1 MQELRFKVLSAI
13 GIQSGDS
20 VLDVGCG
27 FGDLFGY
34 LNKQG
39 IKVEYTGIDLS
50 PEIVEEGKKQYPLA
64 NFFIGELFDFKH
76 ELQSFDYVML
86 SGSLNEE
93 LNDDGIYA
101 KKMISRMFECC
112 RKGLA
117 FNLLDAR
124 NKMIESCSDLQSFH
138 PDEIVSF
145 CGTLTEHCKF
155 RDDYQD
161 NDFSMYLYRDV
172 IVES

>member
-1 MQELRFKVLSAI
+1 
-13 GIQSGDS
+13 
-20 VLDVGCG
+20 
-27 FGDLFGY
+27 
-34 LNKQG
+34 
-39 IKVEYTGIDLS
+39 
-50 PEIVEEGKKQYPLA
+50 
-64 NFFIGELFDFKH
+64 
-76 ELQSFDYVML
+76 
-86 SGSLNEE
+86 
-93 LNDDGIYA
+93 
-101 KKMISRMFECC
+101 MISRMFEYC

-117 FNLLDAR
+117 FNVLDAR

-145 CGTLTEHCKF
+145 CGELTENCKF